1 MGYLS
6 IQFPICYLLFPA
18 SRFPISDYF
27 RRNMKGLVI
36 KSTGSQ
42 YLVRTTDG
50 KVLLSRIR
58 GNLRLKGFEATNP
71 VTVGDHVELEEADG
85 MGMITQLHE
94 RKNYIIR
101 KSVNLS
107 KQIQVIAANLDN
119 AFVVATPIAPRT
131 SLGFID
137 RFLSTAEAYSI
148 PAGIVFNKS
157 DIYDENVLNYVEELK
172 SLYTS
177 IGYSVFVVSSL
188 QENSLDELKK
198 ALRDK
203 VSLFSGHSG
212 VGKSTLINT
221 LIPGINLKTSEISS
235 YNKGIHTTTFA
246 EMHELPFGG
255 FIIDT
260 PGIREF
266 GTIDFDKY
274 EVSHFFPEI
283 FKAARNCKFNN
294 CLHFNETNCAV
305 LDAVRNDEIALSRYE
320 SYVSIMM
327 NQDVFK

>member
-1 MGYLS
+1 
-6 IQFPICYLLFPA
+6 
-18 SRFPISDYF
+18 
-27 RRNMKGLVI
+27 MKGLVI

-42 YLVRTTDG
+42 YLVRMDDG

-71 VTVGDHVELEEADG
+71 VTVGDRVEVEEADG
-85 MGMITQLHE
+85 MGMITQLHD

-107 KQIQVIAANLDN
+107 KQFQVIAANLDL
-119 AFVVATPIAPRT
+119 ALVVATPISPRT

-137 RFLSTAEAYSI
+137 RFLSTAEAYNI

-157 DIYDENVLNYVEELK
+157 DLYDETVNGYVQELK
-172 SLYTS
+172 SLYNT
-177 IGYSVFVVSSL
+177 IGYAVFIVSSV
-188 QENSLDELKK
+188 NADSLEELKG
-198 ALRDK
+198 ALKDK
-203 VSLFSGHSG
+203 VNLFSGHSG

-221 LIPGINLKTSEISS
+221 LIPGAELRTAEISS
-235 YNKGIHTTTFA
+235 YQKGIHTTTFA
-246 EMHELPFGG
+246 EMHQLPFSG
-255 FIIDT
+255 FVIDT

-283 FKAARNCKFNN
+283 FKVARGCKFNN
-294 CLHFNETNCAV
+294 CLHFNETQCAV
-305 LDAVRNDEIALSRYE
+305 LDAVRNNEIALSRYE

>member
-1 MGYLS
+1 
-6 IQFPICYLLFPA
+6 
-18 SRFPISDYF
+18 
-27 RRNMKGLVI
+27 MKGLI
-36 KSTGSQ
+36 TKSTGSQ
-42 YLVRTTDG
+42 YLVRTDDG
-50 KVLLSRIR
+50 RTLLSRIR

-71 VTVGDHVELEEADG
+71 VTVGDHVEVEEADG
-85 MGMITQLHE
+85 MGMITQLHD
-94 RKNYIIR
+94 RRNYIIR

-107 KQIQVIAANLDN
+107 KQIQVIAANLDR
-119 AFVVATPIAPRT
+119 ALVVATPVSPRT

-137 RFLSTAEAYSI
+137 RFLSTAQAYSI

-157 DIYDENVLNYVEELK
+157 DLYDETVSTYVEELK
-172 SLYTS
+172 ALYTS
-177 IGYSVFVVSSL
+177 IGYSVFIVSSVD
-188 QENSLDELKK
+188 ENSLADLKKELK
-198 ALRDK
+198 DK

-221 LIPGINLKTSEISS
+221 LIPGANLKTSEISS
-235 YNKGIHTTTFA
+235 YQKGIHTTTFA
-246 EMHELPFGG
+246 EMHHLPFGG

-283 FKAARNCKFNN
+283 FKAARNCKYNN

-305 LDAVRNDEIALSRYE
+305 LDAVRNNEIALSRYE

>member
-1 MGYLS
+1 V
-6 IQFPICYLLFPA
+6 
-18 SRFPISDYF
+18 RF
-27 RRNMKGLVI
+27 
-36 KSTGSQ
+36 
-42 YLVRTTDG
+42 TDG
-50 KVLLSRIR
+50 QVLLCRIR

-71 VTVGDHVELEEADG
+71 VTVGDNVEVEVSDG
-85 MGMITQLHE
+85 QGLITELHE

-107 KQIQVIAANLDN
+107 KQIQVIASNLDN
-119 AFVVATPIAPRT
+119 ALVVATPISPRT

-148 PAGIVFNKS
+148 SAGIVFNKS
-157 DIYDENVLNYVEELK
+157 DLYDAQVMEYIEELK
-172 SLYTS
+172 ALYNS
-177 IGYSVFVVSSL
+177 IGYSVFIVSSL
-188 QENSLDELKK
+188 NQDSLASLKETLK
-198 ALRDK
+198 DK
-203 VSLFSGHSG
+203 VTLFSGHSG

-221 LIPGINLKTSEISS
+221 LIPGINLKTSGISS
-235 YNKGIHTTTFA
+235 YQKGIHTTTFA
-246 EMHELPFGG
+246 EMHTLPFGG
-255 FIIDT
+255 NIIDT

-283 FKAARNCKFNN
+283 FKVGRNCKFNN
-294 CLHFNETNCAV
+294 CLHFNEKNCAV
-305 LDAVRNDEIALSRYE
+305 LDAVRNNKIALSRYE

>member
-1 MGYLS
+1 
-6 IQFPICYLLFPA
+6 
-18 SRFPISDYF
+18 
-27 RRNMKGLVI
+27 MKGVI
-36 KSTGSQ
+36 TKSTGSQ
-42 YLVRTTDG
+42 YLVRLADG
-50 KVLLSRIR
+50 QVLLCRIR

-71 VTVGDHVELEEADG
+71 VTVGDNVEVEISDG
-85 MGMITQLHE
+85 QGLITELHE

-107 KQIQVIAANLDN
+107 KQIQVIASNIDN
-119 AFVVATPIAPRT
+119 ALVVATPVSPRT

-157 DIYDENVLNYVEELK
+157 DLYDSQVLEYIEELK
-172 SLYTS
+172 TLYNS
-177 IGYSVFVVSSL
+177 IGYSVFIVSSL
-188 QENSLDELKK
+188 HEDSLALLKQTLK
-198 ALRDK
+198 DK
-203 VSLFSGHSG
+203 VTLFSGHSG

-221 LIPGINLKTSEISS
+221 LIPGLNLKTSEISS
-235 YNKGIHTTTFA
+235 YQKGIHTTTFA
-246 EMHELPFGG
+246 EMHALPFGG
-255 FIIDT
+255 NIIDT

-283 FKAARNCKFNN
+283 FKVGRGCKFNN
-294 CLHFNETNCAV
+294 CVHFNEKNCAV
-305 LDAVRNDEIALSRYE
+305 LDAVRNNEIALSRYE

>member
-1 MGYLS
+1 
-6 IQFPICYLLFPA
+6 
-18 SRFPISDYF
+18 
-27 RRNMKGLVI
+27 MKGLII

-42 YLVRTTDG
+42 YLVRTDDG

-71 VTVGDHVELEEADG
+71 VTVGDNVEVEESDG

-107 KQIQVIAANLDN
+107 KQIQVIAANLDR
-119 AFVVATPIAPRT
+119 ALVVATPISPRT

-148 PAGIVFNKS
+148 PAGIVFNKC
-157 DIYDENVLNYVEELK
+157 DLYDETMRTYVEELK
-172 SLYTS
+172 TLYTS
-177 IGYSVFVVSSL
+177 IGYSVFIVSSFD
-188 QENSLDELKK
+188 ESSLAELKI
-198 ALRDK
+198 ALLDK

-212 VGKSTLINT
+212 VGKSTLINA
-221 LIPGINLKTSEISS
+221 LVPGINLKTSEISS
-235 YNKGIHTTTFA
+235 YQKGIHTTTFA

-283 FKAARNCKFNN
+283 FRIGRDCKFGN
-294 CLHFNETNCAV
+294 CLHFNETQCAV
-305 LDAVRNDEIALSRYE
+305 QDAVRNNEIALSRYE